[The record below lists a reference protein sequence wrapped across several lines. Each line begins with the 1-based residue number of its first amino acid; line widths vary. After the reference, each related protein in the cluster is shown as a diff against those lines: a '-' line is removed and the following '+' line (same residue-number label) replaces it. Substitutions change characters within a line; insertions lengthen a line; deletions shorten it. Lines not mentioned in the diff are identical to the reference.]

1 MNIFKRHKCD
11 MCNEKFKQEEDVMH
25 HKLTIHYKNNKYD
38 CNVCGVEFS
47 GMEQMRTHMQ
57 KFHTKI

>member
-1 MNIFKRHKCD
+1 